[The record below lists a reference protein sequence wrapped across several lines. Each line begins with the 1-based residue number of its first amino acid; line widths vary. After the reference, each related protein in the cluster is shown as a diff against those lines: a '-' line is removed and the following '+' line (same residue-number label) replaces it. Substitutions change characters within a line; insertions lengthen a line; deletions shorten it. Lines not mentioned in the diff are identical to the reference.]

1 MDIRDRRDTLELLE
15 VKILTDPPIYKSS
28 EVPFVGC
35 LNGFFIFP
43 YHYYWVVRGKM
54 PLKYADELYQYRDVF
69 GVRVNGGTN
78 DNKPIDHCTSDEYDE
93 YLQKMVKLISTFDNI
108 EEMCAETQKKK
119 QEMMDEDIDK
129 FYVDMYHIDTNQG
142 LKRVVDIIRN
152 NNIKTEWY

>member
-54 PLKYADELYQYRDVF
+54 PLKYANELYQYRDAF
-69 GVRVNGGTN
+69 GVRVDGGSN
-78 DNKPIDHCTSDEYDE
+78 DNKPEEHCTSDEYKE
-93 YLQKMVKLISTFDNI
+93 YLQKTVESMSTFNTL
-108 EEMCAETQKKK
+108 EEMRVETQKKK
-119 QEMMDEDIDK
+119 QEMMEKDIDK

-142 LKRVVDIIRN
+142 LKKVVDIIRN